1 MFVVKHAETGK
12 YVRKKTRYWHP
23 RAWTDDI
30 MQAQVY
36 KSKGAVKNSL
46 GRNSS
51 NIPGRNKKTLP
62 PFLVIVPVVIKE
74 VEQWEL

>member
-1 MFVVKHAETGK
+1 MFVVKNVETGR
-12 YVRKKTRYWHP
+12 YVRTKTKYWHP
-23 RAWTDDI
+23 RVWTDDI

-46 GRNSS
+46 GRNTSR
-51 NIPGRNKKTLP
+51 IPGQNKKVLP
-62 PFLVIVPVVIKE
+62 DFLVIVPVVIKE